1 MVARPAMQS
10 SPFTPGILKGLV
22 LMCAAV
28 FCFAFLDATAK
39 WLSQSY
45 PTEQIVWTRYTGGLL
60 FALAYAWHSM
70 GLRVFRTGRPWL
82 QVLRGALLVACTALN
97 FLALRFLPL
106 ADVLAVLFTSPLF
119 TCALSVPLLR
129 EKVGWRRWS
138 AIGVGFLG
146 VLVII
151 RPGFAEVHWAVFLA
165 LASAFFGALYN
176 IATRVVAKHDHP
188 KVSLVYVS
196 LVGAVIATP
205 GIAFGWSDP
214 QGWDW
219 GLFLL
224 LGLFGG
230 TGHLLLISA
239 FAAAPA
245 STLAPFSY
253 TQILWTTI
261 LGYLLFDRLPDLWT
275 VGGIAIVIASGLYL
289 LHRERVLGR
298 GVTARAEP
306 QAR

>member
-1 MVARPAMQS
+1 MSS
-10 SPFTPGILKGLV
+10 SPFTPGVLRGLILIV
-22 LMCAAV
+22 AAV
-28 FCFAFLDATAK
+28 FCFALLDATAK
-39 WLSQSY
+39 WLSQFY
-45 PTEQIVWTRYTGGLL
+45 PTEQIVWVRYVTGFL
-60 FALAYAWHSM
+60 FALAYAWRSL
-70 GLRVFRTGRPWL
+70 GLRVFRSGRLGL
-82 QVLRGALLVACTALN
+82 QVLRGALLVVCTALN

-106 ADVLAVLFTSPLF
+106 ADVLAVLFTAPLF

-138 AIGVGFLG
+138 AIAVGFAG
-146 VLVII
+146 ILVIV
-151 RPGFAEVHWAVFLA
+151 RPGFAEVHWAVLLA
-165 LASAFFGALYN
+165 LSSAFFGALYN
-176 IATRVVAKHDHP
+176 IATRVVAAYDHP

-196 LVGAVIATP
+196 LVGALIATP

-214 QGWDW
+214 AGWDW
-219 GLFLL
+219 GLFVL

-253 TQILWTTI
+253 TQIIWTTI
-261 LGYLLFDRLPDLWT
+261 LGYLLFDKLPDLWT
-275 VGGIAIVIASGLYL
+275 VAGISVVVVSGLYL

-298 GVTARAEP
+298 GITARAEP